1 MQSTTQDSQS
11 KSGNLGNGAAVYA
24 FKIARVNPENL
35 SVKFWTLG
43 GGVKRFNLACSEI
56 PALVE
61 QIDSALAD
69 GEFCLSLDGE
79 WFALPEKLL
88 RGIRENLLAVSGG
101 SDANVVR
108 GGVSTPIKPKASAR
122 ADGGSVPEASSP
134 SEAAGSVGRQFNE
147 ELRTKNEERD
157 RCIAQ
162 AIAVRAEPFNGSGTA
177 AEELAGEVARV
188 VGDELRK
195 AVMPLLAEIDAIAAL
210 VKECLS
216 DLEAASNDF
225 ITCAPGDFAGRDTP
239 PAPRR
244 KGGRES
250 YCPKA
255 GRGNAE
261 GSISTRR
268 GRTTVVVSRRKI
280 S

>member
-1 MQSTTQDSQS
+1 MQKTAQDSQL
-11 KSGNLGNGAAVYA
+11 KSGNLGCAESVYA
-24 FKIARVNPENL
+24 FKLARINPENL
-35 SVKFWTLG
+35 SLKLWTLG
-43 GGVKRFNLACSEI
+43 GDVKSSRIACAKLG
-56 PALVE
+56 ALLDE
-61 QIDSALAD
+61 IDSAIANGD
-69 GEFCLSLDGE
+69 FCLSLDGAQ
-79 WFALPEKLL
+79 FALSEKLL
-88 RGIRENLLAVSGG
+88 REIRAHLSSYHAVQGG
-101 SDANVVR
+101 RGAHVVR
-108 GGVSTPIKPKASAR
+108 GGVSTPVKPKAPAR
-122 ADGGSVPEASSP
+122 AVGGKEASSP
-134 SEAAGSVGRQFNE
+134 SAAASAGRQFN
-147 ELRTKNEERD
+147 
-157 RCIAQ
+157 
-162 AIAVRAEPFNGSGTA
+162 
-177 AEELAGEVARV
+177 EELAGEVARV

-268 GRTTVVVSRRKI
+268 GRTSVVVSRRKI

>member
-1 MQSTTQDSQS
+1 MQNAGQDSQL
-11 KSGNLGNGAAVYA
+11 KSGNLGEGGAVYA
-24 FKIARVNPENL
+24 YKIARLNSEYL

-43 GGVKRFNLACSEI
+43 GVVRRFSVPCSELA
-56 PALVE
+56 ALVG
-61 QIDSALAD
+61 QIESAIAN
-69 GEFCLSLDGE
+69 GEIYLYLGGVRFDVSE
-79 WFALPEKLL
+79 RLL
-88 RGIRENLLAVSGG
+88 REIRAQLSSYAVLSGG
-101 SDANVVR
+101 SGAQAVR
-108 GGVSTPIKPKASAR
+108 GGVSMPSKPKAPVR
-122 ADGGSVPEASSP
+122 AVGGKEASSP
-134 SEAAGSVGRQFNE
+134 SAAASAGRQFN
-147 ELRTKNEERD
+147 
-157 RCIAQ
+157 
-162 AIAVRAEPFNGSGTA
+162 
-177 AEELAGEVARV
+177 EELAGEVARV